1 MSVRPQSGLTE
12 STSSSRSRAAS
23 GRPSGWPTL
32 HARSA
37 SASCSAAWSNRASGS
52 PRPARSRACA
62 ITSISTA
69 TSSLPTTRG
78 KGSSSWTVSNFHPS
92 SRVWVSEKRYLVL
105 AEGKALDP
113 HYGKT
118 ARGVILYGP
127 HPVSALVDSENT
139 GADVEG
145 IPVVASVEDG
155 LAVEPRANT
164 ALVGVALA
172 GGRLPAEW
180 RVLLRAFLEAG
191 LDLESGMHELLSE
204 DRELADL
211 ARRHGAE
218 IRDLRKPPADL
229 SVSSGANLLQDATVV
244 LTVGSDCAIG
254 KKSVAIELDREA
266 RGRGLRSVFVPT
278 GQTGIAIAGWGIAVD
293 AVVADFLAGAT
304 EIDGCP
310 GHPIPPLPE
319 LVDLHEAL
327 ALPARPAR
335 VAAIALNTHRLG
347 NTEARRAIDEA
358 EEETGLPAEDPV
370 RFGPVRLLDAVLQR
384 LPSDIRTGCAT
395 RVSPGWPS
403 SSSNTHW
410 RSASARSSGS
420 TRPTSRRRSL
430 SPCTAL
436 PLQQAA
442 SPTRPS
448 PSTASSRSCS
458 TRVRRS
464 SLPSSHHSSG
474 TRSRPS
480 TRSRRSGRRRTRAP
494 CRGSTRVA
502 THASWARSASFRT
515 GAGSASR
522 PGR

>member
-180 RVLLRAFLEAG
+180 RVLLRAVLEAG

-266 RGRGLRSVFVPT
+266 RGRRRRGGLPRRRGRAARGRGRKT
-278 GQTGIAIAGWGIAVD
+278 RR
-293 AVVADFLAGAT
+293 
-304 EIDGCP
+304 
-310 GHPIPPLPE
+310 PPL
-319 LVDLHEAL
+319 
-327 ALPARPAR
+327 
-335 VAAIALNTHRLG
+335 
-347 NTEARRAIDEA
+347 
-358 EEETGLPAEDPV
+358 
-370 RFGPVRLLDAVLQR
+370 
-384 LPSDIRTGCAT
+384 
-395 RVSPGWPS
+395 
-403 SSSNTHW
+403 
-410 RSASARSSGS
+410 
-420 TRPTSRRRSL
+420 
-430 SPCTAL
+430 
-436 PLQQAA
+436 
-442 SPTRPS
+442 
-448 PSTASSRSCS
+448 
-458 TRVRRS
+458 
-464 SLPSSHHSSG
+464 
-474 TRSRPS
+474 
-480 TRSRRSGRRRTRAP
+480 RRRTGIDRAP
-494 CRGSTRVA
+494 AVLRSRARALPRQRPASPRSLPHGRRDGDRRVPGPPDSPA
-502 THASWARSASFRT
+502 ARAR
-515 GAGSASR
+515 R
-522 PGR
+522 PP